1 MKVIFL
7 QNVRKQG
14 QKDQVKDMNEGFA
27 RNFLFPQKLAV
38 EASPKALAELAER
51 LKTKEGKVIR
61 HSKEFQAA
69 LDATADFTLV
79 IKKKANNEGHLFSSV
94 TIKEILTL
102 LRDKE
107 IHFEDKNFDLK
118 SPIKKTGNYE
128 LPIGGAEGYVLK
140 VSIEAE

>member
-14 QKDQVKDMNEGFA
+14 QKDQVKEMNEGFA

-38 EASPKALAELAER
+38 EATPKALSELAER
-51 LKTKEGKVIR
+51 LKAKEGKVIR

-79 IKKKANNEGHLFSSV
+79 IKKKANDEGHLFSGV
-94 TIKEILTL
+94 TVKEILSL
-102 LRDKE
+102 LREKE
-107 IHFEDKNFDLK
+107 IHFEDKNFNLK

-128 LPIGGAEGYVLK
+128 LPISGAEGHVLR
-140 VSIEAE
+140 VLIEAE